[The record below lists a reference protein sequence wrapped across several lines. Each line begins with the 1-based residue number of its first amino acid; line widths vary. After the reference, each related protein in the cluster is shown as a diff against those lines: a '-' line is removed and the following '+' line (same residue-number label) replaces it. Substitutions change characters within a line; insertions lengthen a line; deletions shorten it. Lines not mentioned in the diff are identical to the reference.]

1 MWRQPVAAFRTHLHV
16 TEFVNK
22 FTRLGPYHRT
32 FVGRAGF
39 AEGLQLRH
47 ATTCSMMER
56 STMQH
61 MQQYA
66 ATYSIGLEAS
76 RTCGS
81 WDWQ

>member
-1 MWRQPVAAFRTHLHV
+1 MWRQPVAAFPRHLHE

-22 FTRLGPYHRT
+22 FTRLAPYLRIFGAGP
-32 FVGRAGF
+32 A
-39 AEGLQLRH
+39 LQKF
-47 ATTCSMMER
+47 ATTTRNNDTQQLAVRCNN
-56 STMQH
+56 